1 MPLPK
6 DGKMRGMRAT
16 GPRDSHH
23 RLPGGTPYYVTFLSL
38 CLSYILGAPGSQLRQ
53 RLTAIHSA

>member
-1 MPLPK
+1 MILPK

-23 RLPGGTPYYVTFLSL
+23 RLPEETPYYVTFLSL
-38 CLSYILGAPGSQLRQ
+38 CLSYVLGAPGSQLYQ
-53 RLTAIHSA
+53 CPAAIHSA